1 MSIYKASID
10 RPVTTILIFVAV
22 IILGGFAYSRL
33 PIDQFP
39 EMDPPY
45 VMVMTTYAGSNA
57 SEIETNVT
65 KILENNLNSVD
76 GLKELTSQ
84 SEDNISTIT
93 MEFEWGLNLDEVMND
108 IRSYLDMCEDDL
120 PDNCSSP
127 LIFKFTSSAVG
138 VCPPGK

>member
-65 KILENNLNSVD
+65 KDYHGIRM
-76 GLKELTSQ
+76 G
-84 SEDNISTIT
+84 SEPRRGHERHT
-93 MEFEWGLNLDEVMND
+93 F
-108 IRSYLDMCEDDL
+108 L
-120 PDNCSSP
+120 P
-127 LIFKFTSSAVG
+127 
-138 VCPPGK
+138 